1 MAEST
6 ILTSAEG
13 LRRAYVPGF
22 FKALENASLN
32 LWKLTSEFQQSQSIG
47 EGLYFPFI
55 GYSPKNLSGSSS
67 GNTLFRDT
75 VQRSQVQGKVAPV
88 EIAANF
94 KISALLKNVGTRD
107 GAFNGGE
114 YAQHVEETSQ
124 DLAKYLNRLTACS
137 HGTSR
142 LAVVQDTVTA
152 TSFTAS
158 VTETYP
164 YGVSNLMVG
173 DTISNYTDDAF
184 QTPVNVDKRITAI
197 NPETR
202 VVSFGESLTWTAG
215 TSVYRAGMAGISFN
229 GFRNLIADSN
239 TATSLHGQDRQTLS
253 YLNAVVNNIYNGGND
268 RELLEEDVRKVL
280 NRIKGNG
287 GMGIDTF
294 AGNPGVLDSYLRINA
309 TLRQYQVPAGTWFN
323 QALGRDAT
331 KMKFAYDGGNISLFE
346 DVNLLPR
353 ALYILKKS
361 SLRKFEAM
369 PLGWFDDDGKMLR
382 QVVGYSGGFAGHRA
396 AWEAQMGWQGNLG
409 IQEPNQVGV
418 VLGVTDTFNGDTV
431 A

>member
-6 ILTSAEG
+6 ITTSAEG

-22 FKALENASLN
+22 FKSLENHSLN
-32 LWKLTSEFQQSQSIG
+32 LWKLTSEFQQSQSVG
-47 EGLYFPFI
+47 VGLYFPFI
-55 GYSPKNLSGSSS
+55 GYSPKNLSGSST

-75 VQRSQVQGKVAPV
+75 LQRSQVQGVVAPV
-88 EIAANF
+88 EFAASF
-94 KISALLKNVGTRD
+94 KISALLKNVGTKD

-114 YAQHVEETSQ
+114 YAQHVEETAQ
-124 DLAKYLNRLTACS
+124 DLAKYLNRVTACS

-158 VTETYP
+158 VAEATP

-173 DTISNYTDDAF
+173 DTISSYTDDAF
-184 QTPVNVDKRITAI
+184 QTPANVDKVITSI

-202 VVSFGESLTWTAG
+202 VVGFGESLTWTAG
-215 TSVYRAGMAGISFN
+215 HSIYRSGMAGIAMN
-229 GFRNLIADSN
+229 GFRNLIADVN
-239 TATSLHGQDRQTLS
+239 TAATLHGQPRTLS
-253 YLNAVVNNIYNGGND
+253 YLNAVVKNIYNGGAD
-268 RELLEEDVRKVL
+268 RDLLEEDIRQTL

-287 GMGIDTF
+287 GSGIDTF
-294 AGNPGVLDSYLRINA
+294 AGNPGVMDSFLRINA
-309 TLRQYQVPAGTWFN
+309 TLRQYNVNSGQSFTQV
-323 QALGRDAT
+323 LGRDPA
-331 KMKFAYDGGNISLFE
+331 KMKFGYDGGNISLFE

-353 ALYILKKS
+353 ALYMLKKS
-361 SLRKFEAM
+361 ALRKFEAM

-396 AWEAQMGWQGNLG
+396 AWEAQMGWEGNLG

-418 VLGVTDTFNGDTV
+418 ILGVTDSFNGDTV
-431 A
+431 S